1 MCLTMVARHDAVLTE
16 YPAPIHRQI
25 VLLAIVQCAALTPLL
40 PGTSM
45 KVDSTLSAAMV
56 LALGFYL
63 MLRAGVPLGRT
74 ALDVPIVAF
83 LLVSSFATL
92 GSTSPFLSY
101 FPSLSRGDG
110 LLVYF
115 AYGAVALMAARLD
128 RTEVSALICSL
139 VMAGVVIGAVALLQY
154 YGFDATHVFRDKV
167 LPFDRSWGTLANP
180 IFLGGYLSLV
190 FPLAL
195 TLTIHAPEP
204 RWPWYA
210 AASVV
215 MYGALV
221 ASETR
226 AAWLACAVAV
236 VLLVRFLPDDQQ
248 LRRRWVTLGVVCAGV
263 TGVLALTH
271 AQVHLAQRALSIVDP
286 QHLSLQGRLFV
297 WKSVLPLI
305 AHRPILGWGFSAL
318 AAQHPGAATPAY
330 FRIFGDY
337 VVDAEHNELLH
348 ITFAAGLLGL
358 AAYLWIWG
366 GVFRSAWTQISTSS
380 ADGQLRLGVAI
391 SMVTYFIWLHT
402 GWGMVGPA
410 NVFWVLAGAAVA
422 LDHSRVSTSNEP
434 QRTRHPARAEPILAA
449 AACTALILAVM
460 PSYHAARQAVAD
472 EERVQ
477 DAEGWRTLHQT
488 AHDEIRE
495 IAGRWRALAWSCV
508 RRTSETRRCANNDVL
523 RFRETSVNWQ
533 VTHPTYVTTPT
544 SLTMIVYGT
553 VGSPLVADERYA
565 VTLSTI
571 DGTARD
577 EFAAR

>member
-1 MCLTMVARHDAVLTE
+1 MVARHDAVFAE
-16 YPAPIHRQI
+16 YPPPIHRQI
-25 VLLAIVQCAALTPLL
+25 VLLAIVQCAALTPVL

-45 KVDSTLSAAMV
+45 KVDSTLSVAMV

-63 MLRAGVPLGRT
+63 MLRASVPLGRT
-74 ALDVPIVAF
+74 ALDVPVIAF
-83 LLVSSFATL
+83 LLASSFATL

-128 RTEVSALICSL
+128 RTEVSALVCSL
-139 VMAGVVIGAVALLQY
+139 VLAGVVISAVALLQY

-195 TLTIHAPEP
+195 TLTMHAPEP
-204 RWPWYA
+204 RWHLYA
-210 AASVV
+210 AASVA
-215 MYGALV
+215 MYGALL

-236 VLLVRFLPDDQQ
+236 VLLVRFLPNDQQ
-248 LRRRWVTLGVVCAGV
+248 LRRRWTALGVVCAGV
-263 TGVLALTH
+263 TGILALTH
-271 AQVHLAQRALSIVDP
+271 AQVHLAERALSIVDP
-286 QHLSLQGRLFV
+286 QHLSLQGRLFI

-318 AAQHPGAATPAY
+318 AAQHPGTATPAY
-330 FRIFGDY
+330 FRLFGDY

-348 ITFAAGLLGL
+348 IAFATGLVGL

-366 GVFRSAWTQISTSS
+366 RVFRLPWTAIRTGS
-380 ADGQLRLGVAI
+380 ADGQLCVGVAI
-391 SMVTYFIWLHT
+391 SMVAYFLWLQT

-410 NVFWVLAGAAVA
+410 NVFWALAGAAAA
-422 LDHSRVSTSNEP
+422 LGHFRPSTPDQPHRVT
-434 QRTRHPARAEPILAA
+434 HPARAEPILAA
-449 AACTALILAVM
+449 AACAALILAVI

-477 DAEGWRTLHQT
+477 DAESWLTLRQT
-488 AHDEIRE
+488 AHQEIRE

-508 RRTSETRRCANNDVL
+508 LRTSDTTRCANNDVL

-544 SLTMIVYGT
+544 SLTMIVYGA
-553 VGSPLVADERYA
+553 VGNPLVADERYT

-571 DGTARD
+571 DGTVRD
-577 EFAAR
+577 EFAVK